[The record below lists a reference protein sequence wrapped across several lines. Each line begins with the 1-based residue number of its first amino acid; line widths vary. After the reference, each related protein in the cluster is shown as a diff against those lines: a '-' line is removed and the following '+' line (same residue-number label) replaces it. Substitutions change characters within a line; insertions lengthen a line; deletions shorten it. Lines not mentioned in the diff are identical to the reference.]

1 MTVKTLNFQW
11 ELQLEL
17 GGRLMDCLRCGYR
30 RGKRGELQSD
40 RLISYASWLDWLQA
54 ENMRPIKTH
63 SIFPCCYPKSFL
75 TADHLMG
82 AVSGR
87 AQVVFLSERLS
98 EVCVCVWMCPA
109 YKRNLNQDTCWV
121 LWFYI
126 IFSMRSPPICRQIW
140 GAQMLQVCTGECL
153 KLRGD
158 HSIAEKLLILILLIH
173 KQQKM
178 NSGLNHL

>member
-1 MTVKTLNFQW
+1 MRAAAGA
-11 ELQLEL
+11 

-30 RGKRGELQSD
+30 RGKRGGGLQSD

-54 ENMRPIKTH
+54 ENMRLIKTH

-98 EVCVCVWMCPA
+98 EVCVYECVLHTRGTWTKIPA
-109 YKRNLNQDTCWV
+109 GRCDSMSSFLCEVRPSADRYEVLRCFKCALVSVSNLGVTT
-121 LWFYI
+121 
-126 IFSMRSPPICRQIW
+126 
-140 GAQMLQVCTGECL
+140 A
-153 KLRGD
+153 
-158 HSIAEKLLILILLIH
+158 
-173 KQQKM
+173 
-178 NSGLNHL
+178 